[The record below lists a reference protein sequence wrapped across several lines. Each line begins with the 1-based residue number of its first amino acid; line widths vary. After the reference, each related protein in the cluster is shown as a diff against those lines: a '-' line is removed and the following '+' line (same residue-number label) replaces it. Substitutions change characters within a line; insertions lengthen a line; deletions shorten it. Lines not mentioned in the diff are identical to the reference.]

1 MRKSPRELVL
11 PIIPDIL
18 SPIIIGANLKPDELS
33 SIPAYKNNE
42 IDFDLI
48 LEEAEGVTEI
58 LADH

>member
-1 MRKSPRELVL
+1 MNHT
-11 PIIPDIL
+11 
-18 SPIIIGANLKPDELS
+18 IGANLKPDELS

-48 LEEAEGVTEI
+48 LEEAEGFTEI